1 MPLSARDEK
10 VARTLKKRV
19 ADLAPLIDF
28 KIFGSRARGDAAA
41 DSDMDVYIALESCDR
56 EIEGKIQDVAWE
68 VGFDNGC
75 IHISPLIFTRR
86 EIEDSPLRASSI
98 LRAID
103 SEGVRVRPI
112 AMP

>member
-1 MPLSARDEK
+1 MPLSARDENI
-10 VARTLKKRV
+10 ARKLKERV
-19 ADLAPLIDF
+19 AGLAPLIDF

-56 EIEGKIQDVAWE
+56 ELQGKIQDVAWE
-68 VGFDNGC
+68 IGFNNGC

-98 LRAID
+98 LRAINR
-103 SEGVRVRPI
+103 EGVRI
-112 AMP
+112 